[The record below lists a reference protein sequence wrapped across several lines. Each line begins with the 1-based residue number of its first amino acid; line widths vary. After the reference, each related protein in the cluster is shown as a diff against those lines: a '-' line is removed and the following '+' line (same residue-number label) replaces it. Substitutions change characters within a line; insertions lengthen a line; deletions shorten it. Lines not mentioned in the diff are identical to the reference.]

1 MSGAPAWHLR
11 TTERVKLL
19 AGAAR
24 IVSVSAKPQMKVPF
38 LDLKAH
44 HAPLLEK
51 FNRAIR
57 EVIDGSAFAGGPFVE
72 KFEKEFA
79 AYCRSKYAIG
89 VGNGT
94 DALWLTLLA
103 LGIGPGDE
111 VITVPNTFFATV
123 EAINCCKARPVFV
136 DVHEDTF
143 TMNPAEL
150 ERRLTKKTKAIIP
163 VHLFGQPADMDPIL
177 DFARAHGLF
186 VIEDAAQAHGA
197 EYKGLKAG
205 TMGDAGC
212 FSFYPG
218 KNLGAFGEAGAVV
231 TNDPELR
238 KQIQVLRDHGQPRK
252 YCHTLMGWNCR
263 MDGIQAAVLS
273 IKLRHLQG
281 ANLLRREHALQYN
294 QAFSGI
300 DEVAT
305 PFEANYARHV
315 YHVYAIRV
323 QERDEVRQH
332 LTEKEIGCAVHYPI
346 PIHLQEACRN
356 LGYTAGAFPV
366 AENLAE
372 EFLSL
377 PMFPELTEAQIEYV
391 ARCVSKTVGA
401 GALV

>member
-1 MSGAPAWHLR
+1 MNSAPAGQKLVVQSGE
-11 TTERVKLL
+11 TER
-19 AGAAR
+19 
-24 IVSVSAKPQMKVPF
+24 SAQPQMRVPF

-44 HAPLLEK
+44 HAPMIEE
-51 FNRAIR
+51 FGGAIR
-57 EVIDGSAFAGGPFVE
+57 KVIQSGAFAGGPFVE
-72 KFEKEFA
+72 RFEEELA
-79 AYCRSKYAIG
+79 GYCGSKYAIG

-94 DALWLTLLA
+94 DAIWLTLLA
-103 LGIGPGDE
+103 LGIGEGDE
-111 VITVPNTFFATV
+111 VITVPNTFIATA
-123 EAINCCKARPVFV
+123 EAIIYCKAEPVFV
-136 DVHEDTF
+136 DVDETTF
-143 TMNPAEL
+143 TMDPAEL
-150 ERRLTKKTKAIIP
+150 EKSLTARTKAIIP

-177 DFARAHGLF
+177 ELARAHGLF

-197 EYKGLKAG
+197 AYKGRKAG

-231 TNDPELR
+231 TNDAELLR
-238 KQIQVLRDHGQPRK
+238 KIQNLRDHGQTRK
-252 YCHTLMGWNCR
+252 YHHALMGWNCR

-273 IKLRHLQG
+273 IKLRHLEEG
-281 ANLLRREHALQYN
+281 NALRRQHALQYN
-294 QAFSGI
+294 QAFVGL
-300 DEVAT
+300 DAVAT

-323 QERDEVRQH
+323 QERDDVWHSLEERG
-332 LTEKEIGCAVHYPI
+332 IGCAVHYPI

-356 LGYTAGAFPV
+356 LGYTPGAFPV

-377 PMFPELTEAQIEYV
+377 PMFPELTEDQIEHV
-391 ARCVSKTVGA
+391 VRCVSEVVGA